1 MGYQNITSASR
12 RTRQSRADDAHVSF
26 QRDKTMASK
35 DRYDKK
41 IKCPKCD
48 EMGTLH
54 ISENDYPFMRKLGRS
69 VDSVEGNFI
78 VEMVDDT
85 KIKILCG
92 NCSEKFSK

>member
-1 MGYQNITSASR
+1 
-12 RTRQSRADDAHVSF
+12 
-26 QRDKTMASK
+26 MASK